1 MKKKFRT
8 DEERI
13 RKKLFRMECD
23 DLEEEAKSNLS
34 AIVKDLRERLV
45 RDHPEASV
53 DWIEAAISR
62 HLSRG
67 MKPTTA
73 TLAPPQG
80 VPAAVQTARKAAR
93 RALVKKG
100 RPHRR

>member
-1 MKKKFRT
+1 MKKKSRT

-23 DLEEEAKSNLS
+23 DIEEEAKGNIN

-45 RDHPEASV
+45 LDHPEASV
-53 DWIEAAISR
+53 DWIEATVDR
-62 HLSRG
+62 HLKRG

-73 TLAPPQG
+73 TLAPPPQG
-80 VPAAVQTARKAAR
+80 VPAAVQSARKAAR

-100 RPHRR
+100 RPH